1 MADVEFPRR
10 PLLRRVLERRPIP
23 DDCRPREAHGVPGV
37 ELDAPNS
44 RAMNEIGTTNR
55 RKVEMST
62 GRYVDPR
69 KVGER
74 LPRRPLDEIA
84 SLVQGLTY
92 GEMMELAEVLWKVQ
106 PEGSAITQENLP
118 ELLHR
123 WSKSHSATAHV
134 LEEPPT
140 ERRLCA
146 SGPNGSHRATHVN
159 HVVFSRA

>member
-23 DDCRPREAHGVPGV
+23 DDYRPRETHRVPGV
-37 ELDAPNS
+37 ELDAPDS
-44 RAMNEIGTTNR
+44 HAMNEIDTTSHR
-55 RKVEMST
+55 EAEMRM
-62 GRYVDPR
+62 GRYIDLR
-69 KVGER
+69 KLGER
-74 LPRRPLDEIA
+74 VPRRPLDEIA

-106 PEGSAITQENLP
+106 PEGSAVTQENLP

-134 LEEPPT
+134 LEEQPT
-140 ERRLCA
+140 E
-146 SGPNGSHRATHVN
+146 
-159 HVVFSRA
+159 